1 MSEISDT
8 DGLPLEAL
16 SLSITGYIACSKCAD
31 EASRA
36 DPPVSLQDYARLDAG
51 FTDFG
56 LQLWCR
62 RHQVNVVHI
71 DFKGNRLPADFRRL
85 ETS

>member
-1 MSEISDT
+1 MSDAES
-8 DGLPLEAL
+8 LPLEAL

-31 EASRA
+31 EVGQS
-36 DPPVSLQDYARLDAG
+36 DPPASLQDYARLDAG
-51 FTDFG
+51 FTDYG
-56 LQLWCR
+56 LQIWCR

-71 DFKGNRLPADFRRL
+71 DFQGNRLPADFRRL